1 MKTLPLSLR
10 DRRPIACGL
19 RVKGKKIY
27 RWPVAVV
34 VSTDVFHPNAEVVVE
49 VIAVDA
55 KDAAHHVKDTLL
67 TVLDRPFGV
76 VVAGVRGG
84 VAAHLYAG
92 WESLIGARIWK
103 AREPRT
109 QEFNFIE
116 V

>member
-19 RVKGKKIY
+19 RVKGKQFR

-34 VSTDVFHPNAEVVVE
+34 VGAGIFNPDVEVVVE

-55 KDAAHHVKDTLL
+55 QDAAHHVKDTLL

-76 VVAGVRGG
+76 VVVGVRGG

-92 WESLIGARIWK
+92 YESLIGARMWK